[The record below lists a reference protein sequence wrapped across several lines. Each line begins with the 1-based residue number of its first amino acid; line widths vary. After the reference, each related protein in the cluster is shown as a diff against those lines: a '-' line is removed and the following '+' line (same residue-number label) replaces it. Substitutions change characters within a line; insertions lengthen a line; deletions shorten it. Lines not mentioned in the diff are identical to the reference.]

1 MNTFR
6 LFVIPTI
13 HLLQGV
19 EPQVERSVQAR
30 LARNVSSATGR
41 EDHVQVRL
49 EERDGEQR
57 AVPIF
62 GKSNLI
68 YTLIRAEGEIVI
80 PLDSSGVAEGEMVV
94 VYLH

>member
-13 HLLQGV
+13 HLLQGA
-19 EPQVERSVQAR
+19 EPQVERSLRAR

-49 EERDGEQR
+49 EERDGALW

-68 YTLIRAEGEIVI
+68 YTLIRSDGEFVI
-80 PLDSSGVAEGEMVV
+80 PLDSGGVSGGDTVIVR
-94 VYLH
+94 LH